1 MKQNFKIAEK
11 KEIMKL
17 NDKITYLSNEI
28 EIKQSKID
36 YIDKGHKN
44 LQLKYLK
51 LLGNKRK
58 MTQESLPVF
67 KYNKEED
74 IDKISEN
81 NTTRGTKYV
90 DNIKSNYSIKKNE
103 NFNIKNKNN
112 INRVNNSKIIKNSQ
126 EMHLPDIKNRNN
138 KKSLSLKNNVDKDS
152 QKEINSNALKDL
164 NMLLSYFS
172 EEDGENMKKKE
183 TLEEESGEGDDN
195 EEMENEDSKA

>member
-36 YIDKGHKN
+36 YINKRHKN

-81 NTTRGTKYV
+81 NTTRGSKHV
-90 DNIKSNYSIKKNE
+90 VSMKSYNSFKKSEDLNS
-103 NFNIKNKNN
+103 KNKNN
-112 INRVNNSKIIKNSQ
+112 VNGVNNSKNIKNSQ
-126 EMHLPDIKNRNN
+126 ELHLPDIKNRNN
-138 KKSLSLKNNVDKDS
+138 KKSLSLKNNEDKGS
-152 QKEINSNALKDL
+152 KKEIKSNALKDL

-195 EEMENEDSKA
+195 EEMENKDSS

>member
-152 QKEINSNALKDL
+152 QKEIKSNALKDL

-183 TLEEESGEGDDN
+183 TLEEEDGEGDDN
-195 EEMENEDSKA
+195 EEMENKDSS

>member
-112 INRVNNSKIIKNSQ
+112 INRDNNSKIIKNSQ

-152 QKEINSNALKDL
+152 QKEIKSNALKDL

-172 EEDGENMKKKE
+172 EEDGENMKKKR
-183 TLEEESGEGDDN
+183 N
-195 EEMENEDSKA
+195 IRRRKW